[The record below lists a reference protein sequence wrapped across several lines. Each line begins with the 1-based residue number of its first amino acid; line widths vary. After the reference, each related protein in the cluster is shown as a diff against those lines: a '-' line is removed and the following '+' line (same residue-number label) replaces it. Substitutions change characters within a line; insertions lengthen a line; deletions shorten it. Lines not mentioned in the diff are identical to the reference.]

1 MAPDVHW
8 VRRELDAPYAL
19 GGGDIAA
26 FREQGFARLNG
37 VLSPEI
43 LARYE
48 PEISRLA
55 RELARDKRPLAER
68 ETYGQAF
75 LQVTN
80 LWRRSELVR
89 ELVFSER
96 LARLA
101 ANLLETP
108 AVRLYHDQA
117 LYKEPGGGLT
127 PAHADQFYWP
137 FASDRIVT
145 AWIPLQAVTADMGP
159 LGFYAGSHRCDFGR
173 DLGISD
179 ESEQRIR
186 DHLDTLDYPFVLE
199 PFALGDISFHLGWT
213 FHRAPANRSAA
224 PRSVMTIIYM
234 DADMRLAQPANT
246 YQQLDAKT
254 WCPDVDVGGQAA
266 SPLNPVLYA
275 GDNRA

>member
-1 MAPDVHW
+1 MAPNVHA
-8 VRRELDAPYAL
+8 VLRELDAAYAL
-19 GGGDIAA
+19 GDEQVAT

-80 LWRRSELVR
+80 LWRRSDLVR
-89 ELVFSER
+89 ELVFSRR

-101 ANLLETP
+101 ADLLETP

-117 LYKEPGGGLT
+117 LYKEVGGGIT

-145 AWIPLQAVTADMGP
+145 AWIPLQAVAADMGP
-159 LGFYAGSHRCDFGR
+159 LGFYAGSNRCDFGR
-173 DLGISD
+173 DLEISD
-179 ESEQRIR
+179 ESEQQIR
-186 DHLDTLDYPFVLE
+186 DHLETLDYPFVLE
-199 PFALGDISFHLGWT
+199 PFGSGDISFHLGWT
-213 FHRAPANRSAA
+213 FHRAPANHSAA

-234 DADMRLAQPANT
+234 DADMRLAQPANKH
-246 YQQLDAKT
+246 QAFDAKI
-254 WCPDVDVGGQAA
+254 WCPGVDVGAPVA
-266 SPLNPVLYA
+266 SPLNPVLY
-275 GDNRA
+275 GG